1 MLLAPRFGTLS
12 HLAGGRRI
20 DNMSNDQTID
30 TLPPEERARLRKQLG
45 EQAVRLAVSSRWDEA
60 VTVNREFV
68 RLFGDEPDALNRLG
82 KALSEVGQISEA
94 RKAYGRSIELDPT
107 NTIARRNLDRLAGMQ
122 DSVVAGQAQS
132 QLDTRLFV
140 EESGKAT
147 VAKLQ
152 AVDGNRTA
160 VLDPGDLVELQVQ
173 GNAVNVVTN
182 NGGYIGMIEPRIGLR
197 MAKMMAA
204 GNLYSAALVTATG
217 DVKVMLRETFQHPS
231 QIGRVSFPQSRATD
245 FRAYTRKGLLRG
257 EDPDYGDDGDDDGD
271 DEVDDWTEAS
281 DDLAS
286 PVDVDIESDDDGF
299 D

>member
-1 MLLAPRFGTLS
+1 
-12 HLAGGRRI
+12 
-20 DNMSNDQTID
+20 MSNDATID
-30 TLPPEERARLRKQLG
+30 MLPPEERARLRKQLG

-60 VTVNREFV
+60 ITVNREFV

-82 KALSEVGQISEA
+82 KALSEVGKITEA
-94 RKAYGRSIELDPT
+94 RKSYGRSIELDPT

-160 VLDPGDLVELQVQ
+160 VLDPGDLVDLQAQ
-173 GNAVNVVTN
+173 GNAVNVVTTT
-182 NGGYIGMIEPRIGLR
+182 GGYIGMIEPRIGLR

-217 DVKVMLRETFQHPS
+217 DIKVMLRETFQHPS

-257 EDPDYGDDGDDDGD
+257 EEPDFGDDGDDDGD
-271 DEVDDWTEAS
+271 DEVDDWTESS
-281 DDLAS
+281 DDLSS
-286 PVDVDIESDDDGF
+286 PSVDVDIETDDDGF